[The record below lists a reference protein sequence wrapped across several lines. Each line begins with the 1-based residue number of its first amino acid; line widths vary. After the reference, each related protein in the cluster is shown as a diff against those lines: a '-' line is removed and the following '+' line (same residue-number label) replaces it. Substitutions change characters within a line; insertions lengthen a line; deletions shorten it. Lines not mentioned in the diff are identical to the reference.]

1 MITAVTLCPE
11 LSLTLPHALSC
22 PAEFGPGT
30 KGLLDSENA
39 SWLIKQYFKDSQDAQ
54 DHRFAVIRADLKGLP
69 PATVVTCEV
78 DPIRDEGQAYAEK
91 LKVTDCSLPAMCSQ
105 TYTMDGMHCLSLD
118 AGPKT
123 TTSKD
128 PPSATVITC
137 NIDPFCDEGTCVS

>member
-1 MITAVTLCPE
+1 MVWHMLSRICEVTMSLRLAFVHSPYQQQAESDHCCDYLSKAV
-11 LSLTLPHALSC
+11 SGAAHALSC

-39 SWLIKQYFKDSQDAQ
+39 SWLISQYFKDPQDAQ

-91 LKVTDCSLPAMCSQ
+91 LEVTTL
-105 TYTMDGMHCLSLD
+105 YRL
-118 AGPKT
+118 
-123 TTSKD
+123 
-128 PPSATVITC
+128 
-137 NIDPFCDEGTCVS
+137 